1 VPKCTLGYTLDI
13 LKLEHIRDNRHN
25 RDDSKHASHFIKNK
39 LTYGK
44 TNETVAGIGFSDRG
58 WMMNGKGTL
67 HISK

>member
-1 VPKCTLGYTLDI
+1 VTTDTTETIQNMHLI
-13 LKLEHIRDNRHN
+13 L
-25 RDDSKHASHFIKNK
+25 SKNK

-44 TNETVAGIGFSDRG
+44 TNETVAGTGFSDRG